1 MIPKVNTF
9 LLSILILFV
18 AYFFHSVNKKF
29 DAMQDYLDA
38 TYHEL
43 SLINYDTATALEDH
57 KELDNH
63 SGDTLE
69 ESMTQFLNLIKELK
83 KLDNEGSQ

>member
-1 MIPKVNTF
+1 MMPKVNTF

-29 DAMQDYLDA
+29 DTMQDYLDA

-43 SLINYDTATALEDH
+43 SLLNYDTETALEDH

>member
-1 MIPKVNTF
+1 
-9 LLSILILFV
+9 
-18 AYFFHSVNKKF
+18 
-29 DAMQDYLDA
+29 MQDYLDA

-43 SLINYDTATALEDH
+43 SLINYDTETALEDH

-69 ESMTQFLNLIKELK
+69 ESMNQFLNLIKELK